1 MIAMQYSIA
10 LPADYDMAII
20 RRRIADKGPLLDGL
34 PGLVLKAYLSADRRD
49 PSLASRTNLYAPFYL
64 WRDAEAMQAFLA
76 GAAFGALAEA
86 FGRPAVQL
94 WTVCGARL
102 SPDLRGARYAR
113 REIVALSDADA
124 LETLG
129 EREAERAR
137 DDLAAGALAAVS
149 AYEPHGWN
157 LLRLRLW
164 RDPPPPSPDVGQAYA
179 VGHVSMS
186 ASAG

>member
-34 PGLVLKAYLSADRRD
+34 PGLVFKAYLSADRRD
-49 PSLASRTNLYAPFYL
+49 RALPSRANLYAPFYL
-64 WRDAEAMQAFLA
+64 WRDAEAMHAFLA
-76 GAAFGALAEA
+76 GAAFGALADA

-94 WTVCGARL
+94 WTVCAASL
-102 SPDLRGARYAR
+102 AADLHGARYAR

-124 LETLG
+124 LQSLG

-137 DDLAAGALAAVS
+137 SDLAAGALAAVS

-164 RDPPPPSPDVGQAYA
+164 RDPPPPSPDAGQAYA
-179 VGHVSMS
+179 VGHMS
-186 ASAG
+186 VPASDG

>member
-20 RRRIADKGPLLDGL
+20 QRRIADKGPLLDDL
-34 PGLVLKAYLSADRRD
+34 PGLVFKAYLSADRGDRAL
-49 PSLASRTNLYAPFYL
+49 SSCSNLYAPFYL
-64 WRDAEAMQAFLA
+64 WRDAEAMRDFLA
-76 GAAFGALAEA
+76 GAAFRALTAS

-94 WTVCGARL
+94 WTVCAAHL
-102 SPDLRGARYAR
+102 HADLRGARYAR
-113 REIVALSDADA
+113 REIAAIVDADP

-164 RDPPPPSPDVGQAYA
+164 RDLPPPSPHVGQAYA
-179 VGHVSMS
+179 VGHVSMP
-186 ASAG
+186 ASGG

>member
-20 RRRIADKGPLLDGL
+20 QRRIADKGPLLDGL
-34 PGLVLKAYLSADRRD
+34 PGLVFKAYLSADRADRAL
-49 PSLASRTNLYAPFYL
+49 SSHSNLYAPFYL
-64 WRDAEAMQAFLA
+64 WRDAEAMRDFLA
-76 GAAFGALAEA
+76 GAAFRALTAS

-94 WTVCGARL
+94 WTVCAAHL
-102 SPDLRGARYAR
+102 HADLRGARYAR
-113 REIVALSDADA
+113 REIVAIPDADA
-124 LETLG
+124 LDTLG
-129 EREAERAR
+129 DHATERAR

-164 RDPPPPSPDVGQAYA
+164 RDLPPPAPDVGQAYA
-179 VGHVSMS
+179 VGHVSMP
-186 ASAG
+186 ASGG